1 MLVWLISSSR
11 SRSVT
16 EAPPPTHTYTHT
28 HSLVSEKFISLA
40 LYLYIF
46 SFTNFPLS
54 VLTLNGVAVD
64 YRISFRAE
72 GKGGMNRDN
81 GYVVTNII
89 VFIFNG
95 YSEFDCE

>member
-11 SRSVT
+11 ARSVT
-16 EAPPPTHTYTHT
+16 EGPPPTHT
-28 HSLVSEKFISLA
+28 HSLVSVKFTSLA

-64 YRISFRAE
+64 YRIPVRAE
-72 GKGGMNRDN
+72 GKGGNEPGQRVRC
-81 GYVVTNII
+81 YKYTCIYIQWLFEV
-89 VFIFNG
+89 
-95 YSEFDCE
+95 